1 MSKGGNQVQE
11 TPQQRALADFA
22 LQQLQDYKQRW
33 LPVQASLGRQI
44 TQMGEPGSVQQ
55 KSAEGRAA
63 TDTTMQFA
71 KAEGALQK
79 TLANRG
85 VDVGSSRAK
94 LAITGMGEDKAK
106 TRGLGLTIAD
116 QQIEDAYTKGLSAL
130 TAIGRGDKA
139 MVASGL
145 ADQAAQ
151 SARTAQTSAEIS
163 AMERA
168 GNAQMAGQVA
178 GFGLQRAMG
187 PNVPQAQG
195 MAANDPGG
203 YGIDNPYGAAAR

>member
-1 MSKGGNQVQE
+1 MSKGGSNQVNE

-33 LPVQASLGRQI
+33 LPVQRSLGRQI
-44 TQMGEPGSVQQ
+44 TDMGKPGSAQE
-55 KSAEGRAA
+55 KAAEGRAA
-63 TDTTMQFA
+63 TDSTMQFA
-71 KAEGALQK
+71 RAEGALQK

-94 LAITGMGEDKAK
+94 LAVTGMGEDKAK
-106 TRGLGLTIAD
+106 TRGLGITIAD
-116 QQIEDAYTKGLSAL
+116 QQIDDAYTKGLSAL
-130 TAIGRGDKA
+130 TSIGRGDKA
-139 MVASGL
+139 MATNGL
-145 ADQAAQ
+145 VDQAQQ
-151 SARTAQTSAEIS
+151 SARTAATSAEIS

-168 GNAQMAGQVA
+168 GNAEMAGQVA

-195 MAANDPGG
+195 VQGLPTGQQADMFCA
-203 YGIDNPYGAAAR
+203 GAR